1 MTQFTIPEGSG
12 DVISSYVRA
21 KAREW
26 TVPQMVERVA
36 SALAE
41 LEAAAR
47 AIPAEHLDVV
57 AEGEE
62 WTPAHTIEHVTA
74 INLGTATRCLAV
86 ATTGKLPQVDPAPL
100 PEGRDLRL
108 AAHRTRLE
116 AVFAG
121 LVDAGAPRHLDVTWE
136 HPFLGDLDW
145 REWLLTIRVHC
156 KGHADQLAV
165 MGQKLAAG
173 A

>member
-12 DVISSYVRA
+12 DVIASYVRQ

-26 TVPQMVERVA
+26 SVAQMVERVA
-36 SALAE
+36 AAVAE

-47 AIPAEHLDVV
+47 SIPAEHLDIV

-62 WTPAHTIEHVTA
+62 WTPAYTIDHVTA
-74 INLGTATRCLAV
+74 INIGTATRCLAV
-86 ATTGKLPQVDPAPL
+86 ATTGKLPAAEPAPL

-108 AAHRTRLE
+108 DAHRARLE

-121 LVDAGAPRHLDVTWE
+121 LIDGGPPRHLDVTWE

-145 REWLLTIRVHC
+145 REWLLTLRVHSRA
-156 KGHADQLAV
+156 HAEQIAV
-165 MGQKLAAG
+165 MGRNLAAG
-173 A
+173 R